1 MKTMFKYFD
10 IRKEENGPFVIA
22 SKDREVTSKIRWV
35 INPMT
40 EEEAKRLYMYL
51 QEHFTQQEEKP

>member
-10 IRKEENGPFVIA
+10 IQKEEDGSFIIA
-22 SKDREVTSKIRWV
+22 SKDREVTSEERWV
-35 INPMT
+35 INSMT

-51 QEHFTQQEEKP
+51 QKHFTQQEEEL

>member
-10 IRKEENGPFVIA
+10 IQKKENGPFVIA

>member
-10 IRKEENGPFVIA
+10 IRKEENGP
-22 SKDREVTSKIRWV
+22 EVTSKIRWV

>member
-1 MKTMFKYFD
+1 MTMFNYFD
-10 IRKEENGPFVIA
+10 IRKKENGPFVIA

-35 INPMT
+35 VNPMT

-51 QEHFTQQEEKP
+51 QEYFTQQEEKP

>member
-1 MKTMFKYFD
+1 METMFKYFD

-22 SKDREVTSKIRWV
+22 SKDREVTSEERWV

-40 EEEAKRLYMYL
+40 EEEAKQLYIYL
-51 QEHFTQQEEKP
+51 QKHFTQKR

>member
-1 MKTMFKYFD
+1 MTMFKYFD

-22 SKDREVTSKIRWV
+22 SKDREVTSEERWV
-35 INPMT
+35 VNPMT

-51 QEHFTQQEEKP
+51 QDYFKQQENEV

>member
-10 IRKEENGPFVIA
+10 IQKEEDGPFIIA
-22 SKDREVTSKIRWV
+22 SKDREVTSEERWV
-35 INPMT
+35 VNPMT

-51 QEHFTQQEEKP
+51 QKHFTQQEEEL